1 MTRPPKPPIVHRLE
15 QRCAGQPLSNSQ
27 RFARQD
33 HDDVGAMFWASV
45 AVLVVLAG
53 AILVVGTR

>member
-15 QRCAGQPLSNSQ
+15 QRRAG
-27 RFARQD
+27 RATG
-33 HDDVGAMFWASV
+33 DDVGAMFWASV

-53 AILVVGTR
+53 AILVVGAR